1 MSTQL
6 AWLARASIGSPAL
19 KNRSSLTHRSLLTSF
34 YNASSCMHRPFPST
48 GAAYATAASTSNGQN
63 LHAFKLVESRFLKD
77 YDCEAKVFKHTRT
90 GADWVHLEKPDT
102 NNVFMV
108 GFQTAVSDSTGVPHI
123 LEHTT
128 LCGSNRYPVRDPF
141 FKMLNRSMATFMNAL
156 TGDDFTVYPFSSEN
170 KSDYFNLM
178 DVYLDSVFAPRLRKL
193 DFMQEGWRLEHENP
207 KDISTP
213 IIFKGVVYNEMK
225 GALADTSSL
234 FQTRHQQV
242 LYPGSTYE
250 YVSGGDPENIT
261 DLTHEQ
267 LLAFHS
273 KNYHPSN
280 ARFYSYGSFP
290 LDEQMQRVDEKLSTF
305 SSLPR
310 HSLDDVP
317 RWTEPRTIR
326 AVGPLDPMGDS
337 SRQSRVAVS
346 YLTNSEKD
354 LQKSLSM
361 KILVNLLTDGASS
374 PMYKALIESGLG
386 TDYAATT
393 GHSQFANR
401 ASTSF
406 SLQGMASKDIPVA
419 IESIQYI
426 LEEAAKTGFPKD
438 RINNILHQ
446 IELGL
451 KHRTASFG
459 MNLGLNLIRTMI
471 HGSNPLDA
479 IDTAPSL
486 IQLRSD
492 LAQPGF
498 LESCIESSFL
508 KNPHRLTYIME
519 PDAGY
524 PLSLVEKESK
534 RLARHVSAL
543 SEKDIDT
550 IRKDGIELLKLQE
563 TKEDLGCLPCLPLSD
578 VSRDAKF
585 YPLRT
590 TTLDSGLKQHW
601 RETQTNGVSY
611 VYLKWDVTDLSDRE
625 KLLAPLMCSS
635 LTSLGTESKS
645 LGELDEAIREHTAGV
660 SASVF
665 TSPSVTGE
673 RPRDYMIVSASAL
686 DRNLAA
692 MYAIVLEVLQ
702 TTHWAAHDNL
712 KIALLSMASSS
723 ANSIPDSGHAYAI
736 KSAAAALKS
745 TCYSSE
751 LFGGMRQIEFLDELS
766 RQSESLS
773 ELSIELGALANK
785 VLRSTTP
792 EILVVSDPHVVDQHS
807 SLHKTTLASLAISDL
822 SLSASS
828 VPLTSFVPMYET
840 KNFPMDLGINFTARS
855 FSTVPYSH
863 PDAAA
868 LKILASLMSTH
879 FLHRELREK
888 GGAYGGGAQYNAL
901 DGVLSFMTYRD
912 PPGAQ
917 RTLAT
922 YSKSIDWAC
931 DITQHV
937 GASDLEQAK
946 LEAFRN
952 MDKPVDAAG
961 EGLTLFQYGLE
972 LSPLQAHRDA
982 LFAVTL
988 QDVEQV
994 AKKYL
999 QTSSATCV
1007 IGEKLPSESE

>member
-1 MSTQL
+1 
-6 AWLARASIGSPAL
+6 
-19 KNRSSLTHRSLLTSF
+19 
-34 YNASSCMHRPFPST
+34 
-48 GAAYATAASTSNGQN
+48 
-63 LHAFKLVESRFLKD
+63 
-77 YDCEAKVFKHTRT
+77 
-90 GADWVHLEKPDT
+90 
-102 NNVFMV
+102 
-108 GFQTAVSDSTGVPHI
+108 
-123 LEHTT
+123 
-128 LCGSNRYPVRDPF
+128 
-141 FKMLNRSMATFMNAL
+141 MLNRSMATFMNAL

-828 VPLTSFVPMYET
+828 VPLTSFVPISSED
-840 KNFPMDLGINFTARS
+840 PGIAD
-855 FSTVPYSH
+855 VYP
-863 PDAAA
+863 
-868 LKILASLMSTH
+868 L
-879 FLHRELREK
+879 LHRELREK

>member
-751 LFGGMRQIEFLDELS
+751 LFG
-766 RQSESLS
+766 
-773 ELSIELGALANK
+773 

-1007 IGEKLPSESE
+1007 IGEKLPFESE